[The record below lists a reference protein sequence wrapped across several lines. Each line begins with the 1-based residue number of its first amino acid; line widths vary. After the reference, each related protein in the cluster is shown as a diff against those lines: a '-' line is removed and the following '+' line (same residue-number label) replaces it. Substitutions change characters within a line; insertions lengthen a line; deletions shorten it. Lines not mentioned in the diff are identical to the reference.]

1 MEAERA
7 DFVDEQRRR
16 LLQRL
21 LAPWRRRGATLL
33 QVGLGDGLLPDFFW
47 EAGFDVAALDA
58 DPATLEAAREATGPR
73 VDYALGKP
81 DYLPFDDG
89 RFDHVVLA
97 HLGLTPRMALGEA
110 LRVASRGVI
119 VLEWNRL
126 CLAALSRGPWRRG
139 VWPWSLTWLGRKAC
153 PDGRM
158 SLYSVLPWP
167 LFVWPGRKPAPA
179 GAMDKTRPSVRR
191 SVRRARDLVVPAP
204 VGAIMGLRLEK
215 NPALSTPVGAVTDA
229 PQSPAYARQ
238 PVVNRVGRGMPVPDR
253 QSRAEH
259 GPPCGRA

>member
-1 MEAERA
+1 M
-7 DFVDEQRRR
+7 
-16 LLQRL
+16 
-21 LAPWRRRGATLL
+21 
-33 QVGLGDGLLPDFFW
+33 
-47 EAGFDVAALDA
+47 AALDA

-73 VDYALGKP
+73 VEYALGKP

-259 GPPCGRA
+259 GPS

>member
-21 LAPWRRRGATLL
+21 LAPWRRRGSTLL
-33 QVGLGDGLLPDFFW
+33 QVGLGGRLV
-47 EAGFDVAALDA
+47 AGFFLGGGVRRRR
-58 DPATLEAAREATGPR
+58 PGCRPGHVGSGPRGHRPR

-153 PDGRM
+153 PT
-158 SLYSVLPWP
+158 
-167 LFVWPGRKPAPA
+167 AA
-179 GAMDKTRPSVRR
+179 
-191 SVRRARDLVVPAP
+191 
-204 VGAIMGLRLEK
+204 
-215 NPALSTPVGAVTDA
+215 
-229 PQSPAYARQ
+229 
-238 PVVNRVGRGMPVPDR
+238 
-253 QSRAEH
+253 
-259 GPPCGRA
+259 